1 MRRGSGF
8 WLGLVLFAL
17 LVFGIRDYVIDD
29 TFIHLQF
36 AKHVRDGAGLVFN
49 TGDPVPGATA
59 PLWPL
64 VLGWLA
70 RGGADLVALAKALSL
85 VAGLV
90 ALALFATAAHR
101 LTLRREHAEA
111 ATAAWAANAWMARW
125 TPSGMETALA
135 VVLVLA
141 GWVVAWGR
149 GTPASPR
156 RRFEVGLLWGLAALA
171 RPEAALLVALYAA
184 ASALWPAGAHGA
196 APFVD
201 RARAAAAVALG
212 AAVVLAPYAV
222 YALGLY
228 GSVLPQTLAAKG
240 AGAVGPAV
248 AVGQLVHAAKVV
260 GAVCAV
266 EGLACLL
273 LLPRFAT
280 LWRQGDAA
288 VHAAS
293 WGWLVLVPLG
303 YAVRGLPVLSRYL
316 LPLLPL
322 LVLYAWWG
330 LEHFRLSRDTRWRRA
345 ALAAA
350 LGAALGLNLAVY
362 RLQVVEHTREFTLG
376 MHRALIPWGEWL
388 AANTPPDALVATPDI
403 GAVAYYSDRRVLDL
417 GGLVSPRIVPLMQ
430 RMDYDAMVR
439 SFAFR
444 EAGRPAYLV
453 DRGPGPERL
462 RRESPFGPALTP
474 LFSART
480 QSLGIT
486 KPDPVDYTLYRVD
499 WAAADSI
506 AAAEPGA
513 AGGGPGPASPR

>member
-1 MRRGSGF
+1 MRRGAGF
-8 WLGLVLFAL
+8 WLGLTLFAI

-49 TGDPVPGATA
+49 AGDPVPGSTA

-64 VLGWLA
+64 LLGWLG
-70 RGGADLVALAKALSL
+70 RSGADLVPLAKSLSL

-111 ATAAWAANAWMARW
+111 ATAVWAANAWMVRW
-125 TPSGMETALA
+125 TPSGMETGLA
-135 VVLVLA
+135 VMLVLA

-156 RRFEVGLLWGLAALA
+156 RRFEVGLLWGLAALV

-184 ASALWPAGAHGA
+184 AAALWPAGYYGE
-196 APFVD
+196 
-201 RARAAAAVALG
+201 AAAGERLRAG
-212 AAVVLAPYAV
+212 AAVLLGATVVIAPYAV

-240 AGAVGPAV
+240 AGAVGAAV
-248 AVGQLVHAAKVV
+248 AAGQLVHAAKVV
-260 GAVCAV
+260 GAVGAV
-266 EGLACLL
+266 ECLACLL
-273 LLPRFAT
+273 FLPRFAT
-280 LWRQGDAA
+280 LLRQGDTA
-288 VHAAS
+288 VHAAA
-293 WGWLVLVPLG
+293 WGWILLVPLG

-322 LVLYAWWG
+322 LVLYAWWA
-330 LEHFRLSRDTRWRRA
+330 LEHFRLSNDTGWRRA
-345 ALAAA
+345 VLAAA
-350 LGAALGLNLAVY
+350 LGASLGVNLAVY
-362 RLQVVEHTREFTLG
+362 RVQVLEHTREFTLG
-376 MHRALIPWGEWL
+376 MHRSLIPWGEWL
-388 AANTPPDALVATPDI
+388 AANTPADALVAAPDI
-403 GAVAYYSDRRVLDL
+403 GAIGYYSDRRVLDL

-430 RMDYDAMVR
+430 RMDYDAMAR
-439 SFAFR
+439 GFAFR

-453 DRGPGPERL
+453 DRGVGPRRL
-462 RRESPFGPALTP
+462 LRESPFGPALTP
-474 LFSART
+474 VFTSRT

-486 KPDPVDYTLYRVD
+486 KPGPVDYTLYRVD
-499 WAAADSI
+499 WAVADSI
-506 AAAEPGA
+506 AAARAP
-513 AGGGPGPASPR
+513 

>member
-1 MRRGSGF
+1 MRRGAGF
-8 WLGLVLFAL
+8 WLGLALFAL

-49 TGDPVPGATA
+49 LGDPVPGATA

-64 VLGWLA
+64 CLGWLA
-70 RGGADLVALAKALSL
+70 RGGADLLPLAKAMSL

-135 VVLVLA
+135 VLLVLA

-149 GTPASPR
+149 GAPASPR
-156 RRFEVGLLWGLAALA
+156 RRFGVGLVWGLAALA

-184 ASALWPAGAHGA
+184 AAALWPFGSRGPAT
-196 APFVD
+196 VRD
-201 RARAAAAVALG
+201 RVGAAVAALLG
-212 AAVVLAPYAV
+212 AAVVVAPYAV

-240 AGAVGPAV
+240 AGAVGAAV
-248 AVGQLVHAAKVV
+248 AASQLLHAAKIV

-266 EGLACLL
+266 EALACLC

-280 LWRQGDAA
+280 LWRQGDTAL
-288 VHAAS
+288 HAAA
-293 WGWLVLVPLG
+293 WGWLLLVPVG
-303 YAVRGLPVLSRYL
+303 YALRGVLVLSRYL
-316 LPLLPL
+316 VPLLPL

-330 LEHFRLSRDTRWRRA
+330 LEHLRLSNDTPWRRA
-345 ALAAA
+345 VLAAA
-350 LGAALGLNLAVY
+350 LGASLGLNLAVY
-362 RLQVVEHTREFTLG
+362 RVQVLEHAEEFTLG
-376 MHRALIPWGEWL
+376 MHRTLIPWGEWL
-388 AANTPPDALVATPDI
+388 AANTPVDALVATPDI
-403 GAVAYYSDRRVLDL
+403 GAIAYYSDRRVLDL
-417 GGLVSPRIVPLMQ
+417 GGLVSPGIEPLMD
-430 RMDYDAMVR
+430 RMDYDALVR
-439 SFAFR
+439 DFAFR
-444 EAGRPAYLV
+444 DVGRPGYLV
-453 DRGPGPERL
+453 DRGVGPRRL
-462 RRESPFGPALTP
+462 LLESPFGPALAP
-474 LFSART
+474 VFSART

-486 KPDPVDYTLYRVD
+486 KPGPVDYTLYRVD
-499 WAAADSI
+499 WAIADSL
-506 AAAEPGA
+506 AAARSA
-513 AGGGPGPASPR
+513 RASRADPH